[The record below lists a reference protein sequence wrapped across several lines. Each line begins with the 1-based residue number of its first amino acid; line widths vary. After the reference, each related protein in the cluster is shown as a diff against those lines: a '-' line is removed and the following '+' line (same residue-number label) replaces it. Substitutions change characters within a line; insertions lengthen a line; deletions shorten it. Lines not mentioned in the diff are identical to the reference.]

1 MNVLRYLL
9 IVFLFSSVVHAEEKK
24 TVQIPVQVDHVFMR
38 KVLVSTLFNRPNESV
53 RVFDDGSGCNFIELR
68 APVIS
73 TVDGLIR
80 IKANSKA
87 RFGQSLGN
95 NRCLMLFRWAGKI
108 ESFEK
113 LYIDAKRPILKA
125 RIVKT
130 NLLNKNGTPVPGNDA
145 VWQKVNQFVTPKL
158 ESVVF
163 DLAQVQTGLHD
174 TLPLM
179 LEQSRLERIN
189 GIVDSLTM
197 SAADVND
204 QGVKVTFAIKI
215 PPKKTRL
222 AKKPIKPLTE
232 QEMQK
237 LDVLFR
243 DLDSFVTVI
252 VKKAAGDTD
261 TEELRNTLLTVLLD
275 TRYDIVN
282 ALQSTQTT
290 GQDPV
295 REVFLRTWKELAP
308 VLRKIAYK
316 QPGVDPG
323 ISYLS
328 FVTAADALTA
338 IDAVGGEVGIDI
350 SSNGLRNLARILVP
364 YLSNPLQ
371 WNNEVDPQL
380 RKLFDF
386 KSLVSRQSTW
396 TDTISD
402 FFIRPAYATEKLTK
416 LVTQLNKWVPNR
428 KELNDYLPLVER
440 LLRHSTQQTLATSKL
455 STKFHSIYQSLV
467 LATAWQESCWRQYV
481 KRRGKK
487 VPLKSGIGAVGMMQI
502 VPRVWRGFYDDKKL
516 QWDIAY
522 NIDSGSEI
530 LMRYLQR
537 YAIRK
542 KEHIKTGNP
551 DNLARATYSAYNGG
565 PRKLTRYRWRSAS
578 KRQKRVDNDFY
589 EHYLA
594 IKENNVH
601 QVASCY

>member
-1 MNVLRYLL
+1 
-9 IVFLFSSVVHAEEKK
+9 
-24 TVQIPVQVDHVFMR
+24 MR
-38 KVLVSTLFNRPNESV
+38 KVLVSSLFNRPNESV
-53 RVFDDGSGCNFIELR
+53 RVFDDGTGCNFIKLQ
-68 APVIS
+68 APEIS

-80 IKANSKA
+80 IKADSKA
-87 RFGQSLGN
+87 RFGQSLGS
-95 NRCLMLFRWAGKI
+95 NRCLLLFQWSGKI

-113 LYIDAKRPILKA
+113 LYIDGKRPALKA
-125 RIVKT
+125 RVVKT
-130 NLLNKNGTPVPGNDA
+130 NLLNKDGTSVPGND
-145 VWQKVNQFVTPKL
+145 VIWQKANKFVNPKL

-163 DLAQVQTGLHD
+163 DLAQVQTVLHD

-179 LEQSRLERIN
+179 LEQQKLARIN
-189 GIVDSLTM
+189 RIVNSLSM
-197 SAADVND
+197 SAADINN
-204 QGVKVTFAIKI
+204 QGVKITFDIQI
-215 PPKKTRL
+215 PPKTTQRT
-222 AKKPIKPLTE
+222 KKPVKPLTE
-232 QEMQK
+232 QEMEK
-237 LDVLFR
+237 LDILFR

-252 VKKAAGDTD
+252 IKKAAGDTD
-261 TEELRNTLLTVLLD
+261 TKELRNTLLSVLLN
-275 TRYDIVN
+275 TRYDIIN
-282 ALQSTQTT
+282 ALQSTRTT
-290 GQDPV
+290 DQDPV

-308 VLRKIAYK
+308 VLRKIAYN
-316 QPGVDPG
+316 QPGFDPG

-338 IDAVGGEVGIDI
+338 IDAVGGDVGIDI

-364 YLSNPLQ
+364 YLANPLQ
-371 WNNEVDPQL
+371 WSNEVDPQL
-380 RKLFDF
+380 RQLFNF
-386 KSLVSRQSTW
+386 KPLVSRQSTW
-396 TDTISD
+396 IDTISN
-402 FFIRPAYATEKLTK
+402 FFILPAHAAEKLTK
-416 LVTQLNKWVPNR
+416 LVTHLNKWVPNR
-428 KELNDYLPLVER
+428 KELNDYLPLVEK
-440 LLRHSTQQTLATSKL
+440 LLRHSTQQTLASSKL
-455 STKFHSIYQSLV
+455 NAKFHAIYQSLV

-481 KRRGKK
+481 KRRGKQ

-502 VPRVWRGFYDDKKL
+502 VPRVWRGFYNNKKL

-530 LMRYLQR
+530 LMRYLQH